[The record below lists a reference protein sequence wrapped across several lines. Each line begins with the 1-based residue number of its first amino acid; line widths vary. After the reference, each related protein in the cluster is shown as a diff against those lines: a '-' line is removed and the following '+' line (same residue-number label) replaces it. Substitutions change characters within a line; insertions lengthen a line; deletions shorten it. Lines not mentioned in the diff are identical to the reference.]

1 MLIKKILVYIIPIIF
16 FFSYSFVYSDSNITN
31 PYKINGTEFN
41 VSIEFYNYPLK
52 LGEQFFDIQIF
63 NNKSKKYFEG
73 ESKFYFNTPDKQKRY
88 QVYALKL
95 PESDSIY
102 KAAYTFKKSGIW
114 LVELELE
121 ENTQYEKFYF
131 EMNIEE
137 ASVGSYEYGYLL
149 MLSLPLLILVGVIM
163 LSREARK
170 NKR

>member
-1 MLIKKILVYIIPIIF
+1 M
-16 FFSYSFVYSDSNITN
+16 
-31 PYKINGTEFN
+31 
-41 VSIEFYNYPLK
+41 
-52 LGEQFFDIQIF
+52 
-63 NNKSKKYFEG
+63 
-73 ESKFYFNTPDKQKRY
+73 
-88 QVYALKL
+88 KL